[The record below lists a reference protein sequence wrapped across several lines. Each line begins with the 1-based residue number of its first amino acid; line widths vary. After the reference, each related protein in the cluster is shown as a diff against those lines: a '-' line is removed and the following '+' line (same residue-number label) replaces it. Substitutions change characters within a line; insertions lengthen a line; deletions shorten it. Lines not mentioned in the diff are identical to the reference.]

1 MTRKRLT
8 FAFFI
13 VCALLLLVSCTPE
26 DAEWTTAPEA
36 ETEAVAEA
44 ELLVLLDNGATDF
57 KIVRAEGAKG
67 FQLDTAVAVNNRM
80 KATLSRD
87 FKIIDDWMNPN
98 GPAVNT
104 DHEILLFETNR
115 PETAAALEDL
125 DFEG

>member
-1 MTRKRLT
+1 MTFKKIISVLL
-8 FAFFI
+8 I
-13 VCALLLLVSCTPE
+13 SIALLSLSACTPE

-36 ETEAVAEA
+36 ETEAIAE
-44 ELLVLLDNGATDF
+44 EKLLVLLDNGATDF

-80 KATLSRD
+80 RATLSRD

-125 DFEG
+125 DFE